1 MICQRCS
8 KGFDGLD
15 THFLMAGPSINDI
28 YTVCPECKGEFL
40 AQLRDGLTS
49 IIHNSMPLGESAQ
62 MFRERA
68 EMYARREVC

>member
-1 MICQRCS
+1 MKCDRCS
-8 KGFDGLD
+8 KSFDGLD

-28 YTVCPECKGEFL
+28 YTVCPECTREFL

-49 IIHNSMPLGESAQ
+49 IIHNSMPMGESAQ

-68 EMYARREVC
+68 EMYARSEVA